1 MVVASPVH
9 DGSRFRRP
17 TRRTVGRDVNF
28 LCRPLEAAIPLAAA
42 QVAACAQACERATC
56 VAVMWRRSSPS
67 GHCVGASREG
77 VGLRY
82 GRTCRIP
89 HVSRQHGDGPWLHA
103 TRTRGYR
110 FRPRTISGMKV
121 THGQLVVARVGR
133 FVWPLLV
140 AGMIVALI
148 IGWPPSTSNW
158 ITSGLIGISAIL
170 GIINST
176 IVVRRFRRE
185 NDEGSRP
192 SSPQ

>member
-1 MVVASPVH
+1 
-9 DGSRFRRP
+9 
-17 TRRTVGRDVNF
+17 
-28 LCRPLEAAIPLAAA
+28 
-42 QVAACAQACERATC
+42 
-56 VAVMWRRSSPS
+56 
-67 GHCVGASREG
+67 
-77 VGLRY
+77 
-82 GRTCRIP
+82 
-89 HVSRQHGDGPWLHA
+89 
-103 TRTRGYR
+103 
-110 FRPRTISGMKV
+110 MKV

-148 IGWPPSTSNW
+148 IGWPPSTSNS